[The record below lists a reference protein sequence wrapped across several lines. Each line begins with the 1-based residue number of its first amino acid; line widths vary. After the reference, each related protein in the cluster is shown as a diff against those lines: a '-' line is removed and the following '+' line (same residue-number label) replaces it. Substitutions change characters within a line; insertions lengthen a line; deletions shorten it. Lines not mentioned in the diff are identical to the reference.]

1 MSVGDVEFAL
11 LKQAVIELKS
21 EADRLECELNEMK
34 SLDAKRLRSA
44 VVSLGAIV
52 LSLASYIWWLFTGG
66 VQ

>member
-34 SLDAKRLRSA
+34 RKQH
-44 VVSLGAIV
+44 GANMVCIHIHKKNPK
-52 LSLASYIWWLFTGG
+52 LYQMRI
-66 VQ
+66 Q